1 METIYIPTE
10 TDIKTWVKAAIKEYL
25 HETGCQADLKVNTEE
40 PLLSRKD
47 IAKLLRISLVTLT
60 DWVKRGLPSHKHR
73 GRVYFLYSEVLVYL
87 KEHPLAKF
95 NFKERFEEK
104 E

>member
-1 METIYIPTE
+1 METINIPTE
-10 TDIKTWVKAAIKEYL
+10 ADIKTWVKEAVKECMQ
-25 HETGCQADLKVNTEE
+25 EKVSYDVLNGNKEE

-73 GRVYFLYSEVLVYL
+73 GRVYFLYSEVLHYL
-87 KEHPLAKF
+87 KEHPLARF
-95 NFKERFEEK
+95 NFKARFEENK
-104 E
+104 